1 LRKAELFSEIHVK
14 FSSVIFVTNWY
25 HIPTSPQ
32 TYPKVIM
39 KNNKNILSHLQ
50 MFTILGA
57 QLYIEGN
64 LYL

>member
-1 LRKAELFSEIHVK
+1 
-14 FSSVIFVTNWY
+14 
-25 HIPTSPQ
+25 
-32 TYPKVIM
+32 M